1 MRLAGKTAAITG
13 AASGIGLAIATRFA
27 AEGAAVVLAA
37 RSLDDLER
45 VRKDCERVGAAS
57 ASVVPTDITDEA
69 NVQALVSSVLDAH
82 GRIDCFVANAGT
94 SYGMLT
100 DKRYNELFTYDLAIV
115 EQVIRV
121 NTIGT
126 WLCLKAALPLMGQ
139 GSSFVIVGS
148 ETGRMASAGSGIYA
162 VSKVTNDTMTLI
174 ASKEMSAQGV
184 RVNRL
189 TPGGMVDTQL
199 FGPAGMPEQ
208 STEIGAPMPSV
219 SAYAVCT
226 SAPGSTT
233 WVAPAS
239 MAALRRPSSGSET
252 MICAAPIW
260 RAAITVSKPIGPAPA
275 MASTSSG
282 R

>member
-1 MRLAGKTAAITG
+1 MGQLDGKVCVVTG
-13 AASGIGLAIATRFA
+13 ASRGLGEAIARGFA
-27 AEGAAVVLAA
+27 AEGATVVLAA

-45 VRKDCERVGAAS
+45 VQKECEASGAA
-57 ASVVPTDITDEA
+57 AAVVVPTDITDEGQ
-69 NVQALVSSVLDAH
+69 VHALVAGVLDAH

-100 DKRYNELFTYDLAIV
+100 EKRYNELFTYDLDIV

-126 WLCLKAALPLMGQ
+126 WLCLKAALPVMGE
-139 GSSFVIVGS
+139 GTSFVVVGS

-174 ASKEMSAQGV
+174 AAKEMAGRGV

-199 FGPAGMPEQ
+199 FGPGGMPDHLKQHVPWSETDVIVPAAVWLA
-208 STEIGAPMPSV
+208 SDD
-219 SAYAVCT
+219 SAEFTGCFVVAKEFNQRSIDET
-226 SAPGSTT
+226 KAALAA
-233 WVAPAS
+233 APA
-239 MAALRRPSSGSET
+239 
-252 MICAAPIW
+252 
-260 RAAITVSKPIGPAPA
+260 
-275 MASTSSG
+275 
-282 R
+282 